1 VRHRQL
7 ATACV
12 PVPGAAIDTRSP
24 RVNRRRLLLGT
35 LVSAA
40 LALAAAGGVIA
51 TGHSHMSPEIGSS
64 VGRHE
69 QLSVAGRLAVSR
81 GLGADLG
88 GYRLERSSAGFLA
101 RNSRQGLTAS
111 FDSSGATISVGG
123 GAHASI
129 ALQAV
134 GSGASLH
141 GVGLARPL
149 VRANR
154 VEYRRSGATE
164 WFANGPAGVEQ
175 GFTIPARPVDATGR
189 ALTLALGISGT
200 LQASRG
206 SGGAMLLVG
215 VDGKPA
221 LRYGELTVS
230 DARGRT
236 LAAHMSLVH
245 GRVLIDIDTRGARY
259 PLTVD
264 PLLSSAELYASA
276 GLEDEALG
284 YSVAVSGRTV
294 VAGAPTATVGGHADA
309 GDAYVFTEGANGWI
323 TSTQQ
328 TELLPS
334 TSEANAGFGYSV
346 AISGAT
352 IVVGAPDGAGIDPD
366 NGAAYVFS
374 EPTGGWGSNPTLH
387 QAGKLVDTE
396 DQILPEFGRSVAVS
410 GETVVVGSPRYVN
423 YLYRQTTFREHPETG
438 AAFVFVQPPGGWSK
452 GGAEQ
457 TQSFTLMESEDEYV
471 EYEEDDFF
479 GVSVAI
485 EESGG
490 EQTVAVMAP
499 DAKVDGHFEQGAAF
513 IFDRPSGGWTGSL
526 LESHPAAKLTISN
539 GVNYDKI
546 GEAEVDSEGRTLAIS
561 GHEIVIGAPEIEDG
575 TEEGEGAAYVFNRPA
590 GGWDSQLEQTQAATL
605 LPSDGKKDSHFGA
618 TVAAEGADVMVGGDT
633 NGYVYSMP
641 AGGWSG
647 EPLESSELVGSTTA
661 VSLAPGYALVGDT
674 GLAPP
679 AGTGHTAQ
687 GGVLAVPLGPIVT
700 TGSSSGLTT
709 STATIEGSVAPNRNA
724 VSKCSFQYG
733 TSAYYGA
740 EVPCA
745 QTVVG
750 TGIAATTVTVP
761 LTGLEPG
768 TTYHYRAIAANSD
781 GTSYGEDE
789 TFATPTASQPSSG
802 STGGSTTST
811 TTATTVAVAAS
822 GGASTSPASEEL
834 LHGCS
839 SSPLVLNDVYI
850 HAGRVE
856 LIGSAAKSL
865 VGQKVK
871 ILFNERKQVAS
882 AVVKA
887 DGQYTTTAPLPP
899 AKIRNAVSTRYSAEI
914 GKARSLH
921 LKLTRRLALEP
932 PTASGATVTLTG
944 EVTPPLT
951 KPVAPVLV
959 EEQLECGKTTI
970 AKTFTPP
977 ASGRFHITITVP
989 VTARAAIFQLKS
1001 KVAANAH
1008 ATSHGFTTYS
1018 LPLPVALGG

>member
-1 VRHRQL
+1 VNHRQV

-12 PVPGAAIDTRSP
+12 PVSGVSIDARVP
-24 RVNRRRLLLGT
+24 RVNRRRLLLAI
-35 LVSAA
+35 LASAA
-40 LALAAAGGVIA
+40 LALVCGVYAAGHAGA
-51 TGHSHMSPEIGSS
+51 SRAGGSTA
-64 VGRHE
+64 GEHE
-69 QLSVAGRLAVSR
+69 QLSVAARLAVSR

-88 GYRLERSSAGFLA
+88 GYRLQRSSAGFVA
-101 RNSRQGLTAS
+101 RNARQGLTAR
-111 FDSSGATISVGG
+111 FDSNGATISLSG

-129 ALQAV
+129 ALKAV

-141 GVGLARPL
+141 RVGPAQPL

-154 VEYRRSGATE
+154 VEYRRSDATE

-175 GFTIPARPVDATGR
+175 GFTIPARPVGATGR
-189 ALTLALGISGT
+189 ALTLALGVSGT
-200 LQASRG
+200 LQVRRG
-206 SGGAMLLVG
+206 SGGAMLLAGVG
-215 VDGKPA
+215 GKPA

-236 LAAHMSLVH
+236 LAARMSLVH

-276 GLEDEALG
+276 GAETEELG
-284 YSVAVSGRTV
+284 YSVAVSGKTV
-294 VAGAPTATVGGHADA
+294 VAGAPGATVGGHASA
-309 GDAYVFTEGANGWI
+309 GDAYVFTEGANGWS

-334 TSEANAGFGYSV
+334 TSEANAQFGYSV

-352 IVVGAPDGAGIDPD
+352 IVVGAPDATDTETFS
-366 NGAAYVFS
+366 GAAYVFS
-374 EPTGGWGSNPTLH
+374 EPGGGWASAPVQH
-387 QAGKLVDTE
+387 QSAELGDSE
-396 DQILPEFGRSVAVS
+396 NEIFPEFGLSVAVS

-423 YLYRQTTFREHPETG
+423 YTYPKTFKEHPETG
-438 AAFVFVQPPGGWSK
+438 AAFVFVQPAGGWS
-452 GGAEQ
+452 ARPEQ
-457 TQSFTLMESEDEYV
+457 TQSFTLMESVAEYK
-471 EYEEDDFF
+471 EYEEEDFF
-479 GVSVAI
+479 GASVAI
-485 EESGG
+485 DENDG
-490 EQTVAVMAP
+490 EQTVVVVAP
-499 DAKVDGHFEQGAAF
+499 RAKVDGNFQEGAAF
-513 IFDRPSGGWTGSL
+513 IFDRPPAGWTGSP
-526 LESHPAAKLTISN
+526 LESSPGAVLTVSS
-539 GVNYDKI
+539 GASDDRI
-546 GEAEVDSEGRTLAIS
+546 GEAEVESHGRTLAIS
-561 GHEIVIGAPEIEDG
+561 GQEVVIGAPEIKDG

-590 GGWDSQLEQTQAATL
+590 GGWASQREQSDAATL
-605 LPSDGKKDSHFGA
+605 LPSDGKKDWHFGRA
-618 TVAAEGADVMVGGDT
+618 VAADGADVMVSGNG
-633 NGYVYSMP
+633 NGYVFSMP
-641 AGGWSG
+641 AGGWAG
-647 EPLESSELVGSTTA
+647 ETDQSSELDGVVES
-661 VSLAPGYALVGDT
+661 VSLSPGYALVGD
-674 GLAPP
+674 GALAPP
-679 AGTGHTAQ
+679 AGTGHTDQ

-740 EVPCA
+740 EVSCA

-750 TGIAATTVTVP
+750 TGIAATTVTAA
-761 LTGLEPG
+761 LSGLEPG

-789 TFATPTASQPSSG
+789 TFTTPTASQQPSSG